1 MNKDQVKGRI
11 EKAKGKVR
19 ELAGM
24 IPGNRTLEK
33 EGRIGKNARQ
43 RSSALRRSQGKPEER
58 HLIYGAFQHGRR
70 PRPSLAGLP

>member
-24 IPGNRTLEK
+24 IAGNKTLEVK
-33 EGRIGKNARQ
+33 GRIEKTLGSVQAR
-43 RSSALRRSQGKPEER
+43 
-58 HLIYGAFQHGRR
+58 YGDCKEDRKKGN
-70 PRPSLAGLP
+70 

>member
-24 IPGNRTLEK
+24 IAGNKTLEEK
-33 EGRIGKNARQ
+33 GRIGKTLGSVRAR
-43 RSSALRRSQGKPEER
+43 
-58 HLIYGAFQHGRR
+58 YGD
-70 PRPSLAGLP
+70 LKDGLKKGN

>member
-24 IPGNRTLEK
+24 IAGNLVRC
-33 EGRIGKNARQ
+33 
-43 RSSALRRSQGKPEER
+43 
-58 HLIYGAFQHGRR
+58 
-70 PRPSLAGLP
+70 

>member
-24 IPGNRTLEK
+24 IAGNKTLEEK
-33 EGRIGKNARQ
+33 GRIEKTLGSVQAR
-43 RSSALRRSQGKPEER
+43 
-58 HLIYGAFQHGRR
+58 YGDCKDRKKGN
-70 PRPSLAGLP
+70 

>member
-24 IPGNRTLEK
+24 IAGNRTLEQ
-33 EGRIGKNARQ
+33 EGRIGKTLGSVHAR
-43 RSSALRRSQGKPEER
+43 
-58 HLIYGAFQHGRR
+58 YGDLKESRKKGT
-70 PRPSLAGLP
+70 